1 MKVTLI
7 ANDTM
12 FIYNLR
18 REILAKLVADGH
30 EVTVLAQ
37 FLSHEKELE
46 AIGCKLYDLPISR
59 RGANPVDD
67 VILLWKFL
75 VKLRKLQ
82 PDVVLTNNIKPNVYA
97 GMACRIL
104 GIRYIP
110 NITGLGTAVEYPGKL
125 QQLTTFLY
133 KIGVAGA
140 ESIFFQNEENLRFF
154 KDRGMMPKKAKIH
167 LLPGSGVNLQTHPLF
182 PYIPEETIHFLYV
195 ARLLKEKGIELL
207 LNAAERIARNHSNVI
222 FHICGGC
229 DDEKYLESVRKAE
242 EAGYLQYHG
251 QQKDMVPFFR
261 QAHCVVHP
269 SYYPE
274 GMSNVLQE
282 AAASGRPVIATDRSG
297 CRETVD
303 PGISGY
309 LIPIK
314 DEDALVE
321 ALEDFLNQS
330 WESRR
335 AMGEAGRRK
344 MEREFDR
351 QIVVKMVTDEVN
363 VGHKQGS
370 ETCGLQKAD

>member
-30 EVTVLAQ
+30 EVTVLSQ

-46 AIGCKLYDLPISR
+46 EIGCKLLNLQISR
-59 RGANPVDD
+59 RGANPLDD
-67 VILLWKFL
+67 VKLLWQFL
-75 VKLRKLQ
+75 RHLRKLR

-97 GMACRIL
+97 GMACRLL
-104 GIRYIP
+104 GIRYLP
-110 NITGLGTAVEYPGKL
+110 NITGLGTAVENPGKMQL
-125 QQLTTFLY
+125 LTTRLY

-140 ESIFFQNEENLRFF
+140 DSIFFQNEENLRFF
-154 KDRGMMPKKAKIH
+154 QERGMMPKRAKIL
-167 LLPGSGVNLQTHPLF
+167 LLPGSGVNLQTHPLL
-182 PYIPEETIHFLYV
+182 PYTPEETVHFLYI

-207 LNAAERIARNHSNVI
+207 LSAAKRIAREHPNVM
-222 FHICGGC
+222 FHVCGGC
-229 DDEKYLESVRKAE
+229 DDDKYLKAVREAE
-242 EAGYLQYHG
+242 AAGYLQYHG
-251 QQKDMVPFFR
+251 QQKDMVPFFE
-261 QAHCVVHP
+261 QAHCLVHP

-303 PGISGY
+303 PGVSGY

-314 DEDALVE
+314 DEEALVE

-335 AMGEAGRRK
+335 EMGEAGRRK
-344 MEREFDR
+344 MEREFNR
-351 QIVVKMVTDEVN
+351 EIVVKMVTDEVN
-363 VGHKQGS
+363 SCV
-370 ETCGLQKAD
+370 AV

>member
-18 REILAKLVADGH
+18 REVLAKLVADGH
-30 EVTVLAQ
+30 EVTVLSQ

-46 AIGCKLYDLPISR
+46 DIGCKLYDLPISR
-59 RGANPVDD
+59 RGANPLDD
-67 VILLWKFL
+67 VKLMVHFLRLLGQI
-75 VKLRKLQ
+75 R

-97 GMACRIL
+97 GMACRLL

-110 NITGLGTAVEYPGKL
+110 NITGLGTAVEFPGKM
-125 QQLTTFLY
+125 QQLTTRLY
-133 KIGVAGA
+133 KVGVAGA
-140 ESIFFQNEENLRFF
+140 DSIFFQNEENLRFF
-154 KDRGMMPKKAKIH
+154 EERGLMPKKAKVH
-167 LLPGSGVNLQTHPLF
+167 LLPGSGVNLQTHPMLDYT
-182 PYIPEETIHFLYV
+182 PDETVHFLYV

-207 LNAAERIARNHSNVI
+207 LNAAKRIASEHPNVM

-229 DDEKYLESVRKAE
+229 DDPKYLEAVGEAVA
-242 EAGYLQYHG
+242 AGYLRYHG
-251 QQKDMVPFFR
+251 QQKDMLPFFR

-274 GMSNVLQE
+274 GMSNVLLE

-303 PGISGY
+303 PGVSGY
-309 LIPIK
+309 LIPIQ
-314 DEDALVE
+314 DEEALVQ
-321 ALEDFLNQS
+321 ALEDFLSQS

-335 AMGEAGRRK
+335 EMGEAGRRK
-344 MEREFDR
+344 MEKEFDR
-351 QIVVKMVTDEVN
+351 QIVVKMVADEVN
-363 VGHKQGS
+363 VNNVACAK
-370 ETCGLQKAD
+370 